1 MISEYLINN
10 SSYTRTI
17 ERLDCGTTK
26 KKIVIENSNIISIKD
41 LNFGYKKNTLLLQ
54 NINLEVPTASIFGFI
69 GHNGAGKTTTMRILL
84 GLLQPQSGSV
94 SIFGKTLLQNRE
106 DIFTRVG
113 SLIESPSIYQN
124 LSGYDNLKIACRYL
138 NIPFSKIDEVL
149 EMVHLLKDAKKI
161 AKKYSTGM
169 KQRLGLAMALL
180 REPELLVLDEPTNG
194 LDPVGM
200 MEFRELM
207 IELNQAGKTIFLSSH
222 LLTEVEKMATH
233 IGIIQNGNFLFQ
245 GTMKDLNKLRNTNLE
260 VIVKVSNVDLVKTML
275 QNDLKLKI
283 IDNETLSFIV
293 NDRDHLASIVNKIV
307 RQDIKVYEV
316 LPIKKGLEEI
326 FLNTIN

>member
-1 MISEYLINN
+1 MIE
-10 SSYTRTI
+10 SSN
-17 ERLDCGTTK
+17 L
-26 KKIVIENSNIISIKD
+26 ISIKD
-41 LNFGYKKNTLLLQ
+41 LNFGYKKNTPLLQ
-54 NINLEVPTASIFGFI
+54 GINLEVPTASIFGFI

-106 DIFTRVG
+106 DIFKRVG
-113 SLIESPSIYQN
+113 SLIESPSIYQH
-124 LSGYDNLKIACRYL
+124 LSGYDNLKIACQYL

-149 EMVHLLKDAKKI
+149 EMVHLTEHAKKI

-180 REPELLVLDEPTNG
+180 RDPELLVLDEPTNG

-222 LLTEVEKMATH
+222 LLSEVEKMATH
-233 IGIIQNGNFLFQ
+233 IGIIQEGHFLFQ
-245 GTMKDLNKLRNTNLE
+245 GTISELDKLRNTNLE
-260 VIVKVSNVDLVKTML
+260 TTIKVSNANIVNTML
-275 QNDLKLKI
+275 GNDLKAKI

-293 NDRDHLASIVNKIV
+293 KDREQLATIINKIV
-307 RQDIKVYEV
+307 HQNIKIYEV
-316 LPIKKGLEEI
+316 IPTKKGLEEI

>member
-1 MISEYLINN
+1 MIE
-10 SSYTRTI
+10 SSN
-17 ERLDCGTTK
+17 L
-26 KKIVIENSNIISIKD
+26 ISIKD
-41 LNFGYKKNTLLLQ
+41 LNFGYKKNTPLLQ
-54 NINLEVPTASIFGFI
+54 GINLEVPTASIFGFI

-106 DIFTRVG
+106 DIFKRVG
-113 SLIESPSIYQN
+113 SLIESPSIYQH
-124 LSGYDNLKIACRYL
+124 LSGYDNLKIACQYL

-149 EMVHLLKDAKKI
+149 EMVHLTEHAKKI

-180 REPELLVLDEPTNG
+180 RDPELLVLDEPTNG

-222 LLTEVEKMATH
+222 LLSEVEKMATH
-233 IGIIQNGNFLFQ
+233 IGIIQEGHFLFQ
-245 GTMKDLNKLRNTNLE
+245 GTISELDKLRNTNLE
-260 VIVKVSNVDLVKTML
+260 TTLKVSNANIVNTML
-275 QNDLKLKI
+275 GNDLKAKI

-293 NDRDHLASIVNKIV
+293 KDREQLATIINKIV
-307 RQDIKVYEV
+307 HQNIKIYEV
-316 LPIKKGLEEI
+316 IPTKKGLEEI

>member
-1 MISEYLINN
+1 
-10 SSYTRTI
+10 
-17 ERLDCGTTK
+17 
-26 KKIVIENSNIISIKD
+26 VIESSNLISIKD
-41 LNFGYKKNTLLLQ
+41 LNFGYKKKTPLLQ
-54 NINLEVPTASIFGFI
+54 GINLEVPKASIFGFI

-106 DIFTRVG
+106 DIFNRVG
-113 SLIESPSIYQN
+113 SLIESPSIYQH
-124 LSGYDNLKIACRYL
+124 LSGYDNLKIACQYL
-138 NIPFSKIDEVL
+138 NIPFTKIDEVL
-149 EMVHLLKDAKKI
+149 EMVHLTEHAKKI

-180 REPELLVLDEPTNG
+180 RDPELLVLDEPTNG

-222 LLTEVEKMATH
+222 LLSEVEKMATH
-233 IGIIQNGNFLFQ
+233 IGIIQEGHFLFQ
-245 GTMKDLNKLRNTNLE
+245 GTMSELNKLRNTNLE
-260 VIVKVSNVDLVKTML
+260 IILKTSDANMVNTIL
-275 QNDLKLKI
+275 SNDLTTKI

-293 NDRDHLASIVNKIV
+293 NDRDHLASIIHKIV
-307 RQDIKVYEV
+307 HQEVKIYEV
-316 LPIKKGLEEI
+316 VPQKKGLEEI

>member
-1 MISEYLINN
+1 M
-10 SSYTRTI
+10 
-17 ERLDCGTTK
+17 
-26 KKIVIENSNIISIKD
+26 IENSNLISIKD
-41 LNFGYKKNTLLLQ
+41 LNFGYKKNTPLLQ
-54 NINLEVPTASIFGFI
+54 GINLEVPKASIFGFI

-106 DIFTRVG
+106 DIFNRVG
-113 SLIESPSIYQN
+113 SLIESPSIYQH
-124 LSGYDNLKIACRYL
+124 LSGYDNLKVACQYL

-149 EMVHLLKDAKKI
+149 EMVHLSKNAKKI

-180 REPELLVLDEPTNG
+180 RDPELLVLDEPTNG

-222 LLTEVEKMATH
+222 LLSEVEKMATH
-233 IGIIQNGNFLFQ
+233 IGIIQEGNFLFQ
-245 GTMKDLNKLRNTNLE
+245 GTMDELDKLRNTNLE
-260 VIVKVSNVDLVKTML
+260 ITLKVSDSNIVNTML
-275 QNDLKLKI
+275 GNDLRAKV

-293 NDRDHLASIVNKIV
+293 NDREHLATIINKIA
-307 RQDIKVYEV
+307 RQDIKIYEV
-316 LPIKKGLEEI
+316 IPMKKGLEEI